1 MSTKLKISKKFKK
14 ELRDFFEYHP
24 AKRVNRNLREV
35 FMTYA
40 SYSLDVVP
48 LNMSDIIWDLQSL
61 MELID
66 VAEDET
72 KEAGAINFECEA

>member
-1 MSTKLKISKKFKK
+1 MNTKLTLSKEFKK
-14 ELRDFFEYHP
+14 AVREFFEYHP

-40 SYSLDVVP
+40 SYSLDVIP
-48 LNMSDIIWDLQSL
+48 LNMDDIIWDIQGL

-72 KEAGAINFECEA
+72 TDWPEQ